1 MFGLIETGFQ
11 HFYWGNA
18 LVIAIGGLFIY
29 LGVARKMEPLLL
41 VPIGFGMILVNLPLG
56 GVMDYEM
63 MLRAPVEGHV
73 VQVQMV
79 EGEKF
84 KEGDILFELESGE
97 VIAPVFG
104 RVDEIKVS
112 PGQRVEAGQVLASV
126 LTMEQT
132 DQSGIC

>member
-1 MFGLIETGFQ
+1 MFGLLETGFQ

-18 LVIAIGGLFIY
+18 LVIAIGSLFIY

-63 MLRAPVEGHV
+63 ILRAPMEGHV
-73 VQVQMV
+73 VQVQME

-84 KEGDILFELESGE
+84 K
-97 VIAPVFG
+97 
-104 RVDEIKVS
+104 
-112 PGQRVEAGQVLASV
+112 
-126 LTMEQT
+126 
-132 DQSGIC
+132 